1 MRKIKIATEKLW
13 ARNKYDIMAK
23 GYDNYSCIKTMFKNA
38 DNNDDYYTI
47 YEKLVLM
54 RKLPYTKKAIIN
66 TLEHTW
72 GYFKKKA
79 SLEEK
84 QLFFQLLEDL
94 NKSSLESFISM
105 PSQVEKVMTL
115 IVLLAEKYEET
126 YLLNSNFLFPQL
138 LWNEV
143 QLKKEIS
150 LITASFYEKT

>member
-1 MRKIKIATEKLW
+1 MRKIKITTEKLW

-23 GYDNYSCIKTMFKNA
+23 GYENYSCIKTMFKNA
-38 DNNDDYYTI
+38 DNIDDYYDI

-54 RKLPYTKKAIIN
+54 RELPYTKKAIVN

-79 SLEEK
+79 SNEEK
-84 QLFFQLLEDL
+84 QLFILLLKEIDTVP
-94 NKSSLESFISM
+94 LESFISM

-126 YLLNSNFLFPQL
+126 YLLNSTFLFPRL

-143 QLKKEIS
+143 QLKKE
-150 LITASFYEKT
+150 LFVITASFYEKT